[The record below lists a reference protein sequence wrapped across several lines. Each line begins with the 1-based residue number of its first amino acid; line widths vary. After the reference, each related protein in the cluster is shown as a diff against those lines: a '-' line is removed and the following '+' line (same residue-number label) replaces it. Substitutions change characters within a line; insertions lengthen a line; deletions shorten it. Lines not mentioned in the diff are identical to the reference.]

1 MTVRDLSDNSVIQFL
16 YGEDGLDILQSQLLK
31 PDQMEF
37 FRENIR
43 AFVNKR
49 EVKTLQRET
58 DSESLEK
65 RKKRVTKLSA

>member
-16 YGEDGLDILQSQLLK
+16 YGEDGLDILKSQLLK
-31 PDQMEF
+31 PDQMKF

>member
-31 PDQMEF
+31 PDQMKF